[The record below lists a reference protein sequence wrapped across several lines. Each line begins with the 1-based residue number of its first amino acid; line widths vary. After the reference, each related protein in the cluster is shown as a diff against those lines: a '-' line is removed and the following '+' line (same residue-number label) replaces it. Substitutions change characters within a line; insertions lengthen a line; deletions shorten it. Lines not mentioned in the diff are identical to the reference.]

1 MIEMMNSNTVKKML
15 TGLRSLWSYMNEGP
29 QHDYERV
36 YLCSVAPMS
45 AEALRENQEAERVHN
60 PV

>member
-1 MIEMMNSNTVKKML
+1 MTEMMKNDTVKKML
-15 TGLRSLWSYMNEGP
+15 TGLRSFWSYMNEGP
-29 QHDYERV
+29 QRDHERV

-45 AEALRENQEAERVHN
+45 AGALRENEEAERVHN

>member
-1 MIEMMNSNTVKKML
+1 MTEMMKNNTVKKML

-29 QHDYERV
+29 QNDGERA

-45 AEALRENQEAERVHN
+45 AGALRQNEEAERVHN